1 MPARFLSNDYIQA
14 TKPPTAQSMSK
25 TELLKQQLS
34 QRILFLDGAMGT
46 MIQSYKLEEKDLRQ
60 G

>member
-1 MPARFLSNDYIQA
+1 MNN
-14 TKPPTAQSMSK
+14 
-25 TELLKQQLS
+25 TELLKQLLS

-46 MIQSYKLEEKDLRQ
+46 MIQSYKLEENDYR